1 MENESMSRNILST
14 LDRLSRRR
22 FMQMATAVGASS
34 LSPSFSFAQTD
45 YPTRQI
51 RIVSAAAPGGP
62 TDMMARAA
70 ARGLQDLVGKP
81 VVIENQT
88 GASGN
93 IAAQAVKRAEPDGY
107 TLLAALAPL
116 AQNMA
121 IFKDPG
127 FDIQKDFVP
136 LALMAGTDLLIVANK
151 DRPYSSL
158 KELMSH
164 VKKTGIPV
172 NCGVQSP
179 PQIQYLKKVTGIDIT
194 IIPYRGSALTMT
206 DVIGGKIDIGLAPYG
221 DAAQH
226 IKAGTIKPLFC
237 LGDKRARY
245 LPDLETVGET
255 FPGFGFTSWY
265 GLVAPSRV
273 PADIVKRL
281 QTDLVRVAKSDTYKK
296 DIETVGLAPI
306 DSPEQFGAVIARE
319 VDQWKKIVAELNL
332 PRI

>member
-1 MENESMSRNILST
+1 MSRKMLSSI
-14 LDRLSRRR
+14 DNLSRRG
-22 FMQMATAVGASS
+22 FVQATVAAGVGSVI
-34 LSPSFSFAQTD
+34 PSTGFAQAN
-45 YPTRQI
+45 YPTRQV
-51 RIVSAAAPGGP
+51 RIVSGAAAGGP
-62 TDMMARAA
+62 TDFMARAA
-70 ARGLQDLVGKP
+70 ARSLQDALGKP
-81 VVIENQT
+81 VVVENQT

-93 IAAQAVKRAEPDGY
+93 IAAQAVARAEPDGY

-127 FDIQKDFVP
+127 FDMQKDFVP
-136 LALMAGTDLLIVANK
+136 LSLMAGTDLLIVANK
-151 DRPYSSL
+151 DRPYSNL
-158 KELMSH
+158 KELMAH

-206 DVIGGKIDIGLAPYG
+206 DVIGGKIDIGLSPYG
-221 DAAQH
+221 DAVPH

-237 LGDKRARY
+237 LGEKRARY

-265 GLVAPSRV
+265 GLVAPARV

-281 QTDLVRVAKSDTYKK
+281 RTDLVRIAKSDTYKSA
-296 DIETVGLAPI
+296 IETVGLAPI
-306 DSPEQFGAVIARE
+306 DAPEQFDAVIARE
-319 VDQWKKIVAELNL
+319 VEQWKKIVAELNL

>member
-1 MENESMSRNILST
+1 MSRVMPSSST
-14 LDRLSRRR
+14 VLSRRS
-22 FMQMATAVGASS
+22 FVQVAAAAGVGS
-34 LSPSFSFAQTD
+34 LLPAAGSAQTS
-45 YPTRQI
+45 YPTRQV
-51 RIVSAAAPGGP
+51 RIVSGAAAGGP
-62 TDMMARAA
+62 TDFMARAA
-70 ARGLQDLVGKP
+70 ARSLQEALGKP
-81 VVIENQT
+81 VVVENQT

-93 IAAQAVKRAEPDGY
+93 IAAQAVSRAEPDGY

-127 FDIQKDFVP
+127 FDIQRDFVP

-158 KELMSH
+158 KELMAY

-206 DVIGGKIDIGLAPYG
+206 DVIGGKIDIGLSPYG
-221 DAAQH
+221 DAIQH
-226 IKAGTIKPLFC
+226 IRAGAIKPLFC
-237 LGDKRARY
+237 LGEKRARY

-265 GLVAPSRV
+265 GLVAPARV
-273 PADIVKRL
+273 PADIVQRL
-281 QTDLVRVAKSDTYKK
+281 RSELVRIARSDKYKTE
-296 DIETVGLAPI
+296 IETVGLAPI
-306 DSPEQFGAVIARE
+306 DAPDAFGTVIARE
-319 VDQWKKIVAELNL
+319 VEQWKKIVAELNL